1 MESIKCMVI
10 DDEPLAVEMVKNF
23 ILRTP
28 FLQFTASY
36 TDAVDALTALK
47 ESPVDLLFLDINMP
61 DLDGM
66 SLAAMVPPE
75 TRIIFTTAFKEY
87 AFESYNVNAL
97 DFLLKPINYARF
109 LTAAEKA
116 RQWFGL
122 NTATRQV
129 PENTAEMKRNTLF
142 IRMDGELKQIDI
154 NHILYV
160 AGLKNYVMFYME
172 NEQRPLVTH
181 LTMKAVEDILPP
193 DTFMRVHR
201 SYIVALHKISSVD
214 RNNTIHIGK
223 EFIHV
228 SDSYSDSFNKYI
240 QANQVGL

>member
-1 MESIKCMVI
+1 MVI

-28 FLQFTASY
+28 FLQFNASY
-36 TDAVDALTALK
+36 IDAVDALTALK

-109 LTAAEKA
+109 LAAAEKA
-116 RQWFGL
+116 RQWFGMS
-122 NTATRQV
+122 NTNKQGS
-129 PENTAEMKRNTLF
+129 NSTAEQKRNTLF
-142 IRMDGELKQIDI
+142 LRIDGELKQIDI
-154 NHILYV
+154 NRILYV
-160 AGLKNYVMFYME
+160 SGLKNYVLFYME

-181 LTMKAVEDILPP
+181 LTMKAVEDMLPAN
-193 DTFMRVHR
+193 DFMRVHR

-223 EFIHV
+223 EYIHV
-228 SDSYSDSFNKYI
+228 SDSYLDSFNKFV
-240 QANQVGL
+240 QANQIGV

>member
-1 MESIKCMVI
+1 MVI

-109 LTAAEKA
+109 LAAAEKA
-116 RQWFGL
+116 RQWFGMS
-122 NTATRQV
+122 NTNKQGS
-129 PENTAEMKRNTLF
+129 NSTAEQKRNTLF
-142 IRMDGELKQIDI
+142 LRIDGELKQIDI
-154 NHILYV
+154 NRILYV
-160 AGLKNYVMFYME
+160 SGLKNYVMFYME

-181 LTMKAVEDILPP
+181 LTMKTVEDILPVN
-193 DTFMRVHR
+193 DFMRVHR

-223 EFIHV
+223 EYIHV
-228 SDSYSDSFNKYI
+228 SDSYLDSFNKYI
-240 QANQVGL
+240 QANQIGL

>member
-1 MESIKCMVI
+1 MESIRCMVI

-109 LTAAEKA
+109 LAAAEKA

-122 NTATRQV
+122 NTATHQV
-129 PENTAEMKRNTLF
+129 SENNAEMKRNTLF
-142 IRMDGELKQIDI
+142 IRIDGELKQIDI
-154 NHILYV
+154 NQILYV
-160 AGLKNYVMFYME
+160 SGLKNYVMFYME

-181 LTMKAVEDILPP
+181 LTMKAVEDILPVN
-193 DTFMRVHR
+193 DFMRVHR

-223 EFIHV
+223 EYIHV
-228 SDSYSDSFNKYI
+228 SDSYLDSFNKYI
-240 QANQVGL
+240 QANQIGL

>member
-1 MESIKCMVI
+1 MESIRCMVI

-28 FLQFTASY
+28 FLQFIASY

-193 DTFMRVHR
+193 DSFMRVHR

>member
-1 MESIKCMVI
+1 MESIRCMVI

-23 ILRTP
+23 IALTP

-36 TDAVDALTALK
+36 TDAVDALTTVK
-47 ESPVDLLFLDINMP
+47 EHPVDLLFLDINMP

-109 LTAAEKA
+109 LAAAEKA

-122 NTATRQV
+122 NTATHQV
-129 PENTAEMKRNTLF
+129 SENTAEMKRNTLF
-142 IRMDGELKQIDI
+142 IRIDGELKQIDI
-154 NHILYV
+154 NQILYV
-160 AGLKNYVMFYME
+160 SGLKNYVMFYME

-193 DTFMRVHR
+193 DDFMRVHR

-228 SDSYSDSFNKYI
+228 SDSYLDSFNKYI
-240 QANQVGL
+240 QANQIGL

>member
-1 MESIKCMVI
+1 MESIRCMVI

-23 ILRTP
+23 IAHTP
-28 FLQFTASY
+28 FLQFIASY

-47 ESPVDLLFLDINMP
+47 GHPVDLLFLDINMP

-109 LTAAEKA
+109 LAAAEKA

-122 NTATRQV
+122 NTATHQV
-129 PENTAEMKRNTLF
+129 SENTAEMKRNTLF
-142 IRMDGELKQIDI
+142 IRIDGELKQIDI
-154 NHILYV
+154 NQILYV
-160 AGLKNYVMFYME
+160 SGLKNYVMFYME

-193 DTFMRVHR
+193 DDFMRVHR

-228 SDSYSDSFNKYI
+228 SDSYLDSFNKYI
-240 QANQVGL
+240 QANQIGL

>member
-1 MESIKCMVI
+1 MESIRCMVI

-23 ILRTP
+23 ITRTP

-47 ESPVDLLFLDINMP
+47 EHPVDLLFLDINMP

-109 LTAAEKA
+109 LAAAEKA
-116 RQWFGL
+116 RQWFEL
-122 NTATRQV
+122 NTATHQV
-129 PENTAEMKRNTLF
+129 SENKAEMKRNTLF
-142 IRMDGELKQIDI
+142 IRIDGELKQIDI
-154 NHILYV
+154 SQILYV
-160 AGLKNYVMFYME
+160 SGLKNYVMFYME

-193 DTFMRVHR
+193 DDFMRVHR

-228 SDSYSDSFNKYI
+228 SDSYLDSFNKYI
-240 QANQVGL
+240 QANQIGL

>member
-1 MESIKCMVI
+1 MESIRCMVI

-109 LTAAEKA
+109 LAAAEKA

-122 NTATRQV
+122 NTATHQV
-129 PENTAEMKRNTLF
+129 SENNAEMKRNTLF
-142 IRMDGELKQIDI
+142 IRIDGELKQIDI
-154 NHILYV
+154 NQILYV
-160 AGLKNYVMFYME
+160 SGLKNYVMFYME

-181 LTMKAVEDILPP
+181 LTMKAVEDILPVN
-193 DTFMRVHR
+193 DFMRVHR

-228 SDSYSDSFNKYI
+228 SDSYLDGFNKYI
-240 QANQVGL
+240 QANLIGL

>member
-1 MESIKCMVI
+1 MESIRCMVI

-23 ILRTP
+23 IARTP

-47 ESPVDLLFLDINMP
+47 GHPVDLLFLDINMP

-109 LTAAEKA
+109 LAAAEKA

-122 NTATRQV
+122 NTTTHQV
-129 PENTAEMKRNTLF
+129 SENTAEMKRNTLF
-142 IRMDGELKQIDI
+142 IRIDGELKQIDI
-154 NHILYV
+154 NQILYV
-160 AGLKNYVMFYME
+160 SGLKNYVMFYME

-193 DTFMRVHR
+193 DDFMRVHR

-228 SDSYSDSFNKYI
+228 SDSYLDSFNKYI
-240 QANQVGL
+240 QANQIGL

>member
-1 MESIKCMVI
+1 MVI

-109 LTAAEKA
+109 LAAAEKA
-116 RQWFGL
+116 RQWFGMS
-122 NTATRQV
+122 NTNKQGS
-129 PENTAEMKRNTLF
+129 NSTAEQKRNTLF
-142 IRMDGELKQIDI
+142 LRIDGELKQIDI
-154 NHILYV
+154 NRILYV
-160 AGLKNYVMFYME
+160 SGLKNYVMFYME

-181 LTMKAVEDILPP
+181 LTMKAVEDILPVN
-193 DTFMRVHR
+193 DFMRVHR

-223 EFIHV
+223 EYIHV
-228 SDSYSDSFNKYI
+228 SDSYLDSFNKYI
-240 QANQVGL
+240 QANQIGL